1 MQKELHLNSIHT
13 FLTYLEIEKRYSKLT
28 IGSYQSDLF
37 QFYAFIESQFDIQ
50 DILICTHMHIRS
62 WIASLGEDH
71 SATSINRKIS
81 TLKSFYKYAL
91 KSGWIASLPTQKLVS
106 PKKPKRLPSFANES
120 QMNELLEETG
130 FEEGLKG
137 ATNRLIIEL
146 LYATGMRRIE
156 LIQLQDHDVDLRLH
170 QIKVLGKGNK
180 ERIVPLIQQV
190 EDLIQDYRAVKQKIG
205 LVGPHLLVLENGEPL
220 YEKYVYNT
228 VKRYLSKVSTQTKK
242 SPHTLRHSFATH
254 LLNHGAELNAVK
266 ELLGHAS
273 LAATQ
278 IYTHNTIDKLK
289 NVYKQ
294 AHPKS

>member
-1 MQKELHLNSIHT
+1 
-13 FLTYLEIEKRYSKLT
+13 
-28 IGSYQSDLF
+28 
-37 QFYAFIESQFDIQ
+37 
-50 DILICTHMHIRS
+50 MHIRS